1 MRPVRRAI
9 GLATFLVVIAGCG
22 GPPAGPP
29 SGPIP
34 SQVPTTSPGSS
45 GTSLTPSGSPTSTAP
60 SPTTSTTTRTP
71 TGIPADLLGQDVRVV
86 PTSRKVVA
94 LTFDGGSNDAGLA
107 RILAVLHAKGVRA
120 TFFLT
125 GRFVTLYP
133 DAARAITSAG
143 HVTGNHTMT
152 HPHSTQL
159 SDAALVDEVREA
171 ARVIR
176 ATTGV
181 SPQPW
186 FRFPY
191 GERTSADVRLL
202 NGLGYVCVSWTVDT
216 LGWLGE
222 ERGTASDT
230 TTRILAKLQP
240 GEIVLMHV
248 GSNPYDGTTYDAD
261 ALATTIDALRAR
273 GYSFVT
279 VQALLS

>member
-9 GLATFLVVIAGCG
+9 GLATFLVVIAGC